1 MKPDATKCQL
11 LVETLLQGKRI
22 NWARQIPFA
31 QQLITFC
38 DDLSFWLKVKNDLKV
53 DVYSLAFF
61 LCDNQKVEL
70 QKQKKLFFL
79 DKSSKPSY
87 NLEEKNLSQDV
98 KTTKKLK
105 TLRDFIKNA

>member
-1 MKPDATKCQL
+1 
-11 LVETLLQGKRI
+11 
-22 NWARQIPFA
+22 
-31 QQLITFC
+31 
-38 DDLSFWLKVKNDLKV
+38 
-53 DVYSLAFF
+53 
-61 LCDNQKVEL
+61 
-70 QKQKKLFFL
+70 FL